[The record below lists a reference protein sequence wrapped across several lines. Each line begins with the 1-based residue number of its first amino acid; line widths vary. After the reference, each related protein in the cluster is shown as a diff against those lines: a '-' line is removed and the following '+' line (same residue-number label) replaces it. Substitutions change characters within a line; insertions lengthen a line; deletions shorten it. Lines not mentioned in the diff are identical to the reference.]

1 MHIFLFFF
9 VKNDTILQLCET
21 TEDLFRERKEGIS
34 MKKLAAILMTLF
46 LMVSLA
52 SAEDA
57 VTVTW
62 DMVAEDF
69 AQNGFEGAFMP
80 LNDFGVMM
88 LVPEGFEAVEL
99 TEEEA
104 AMNMY
109 LKLDA
114 QGQAGIGFQY
124 MEGSAEDFA
133 ALAEELSGR
142 GMVGIEYDNV
152 NGLNGL
158 SFDTPDG
165 NAKAILVDCQNGYLL
180 QITFAPATDETFV
193 KWAQYMVASIQPIS
207 ED

>member
-1 MHIFLFFF
+1 
-9 VKNDTILQLCET
+9 
-21 TEDLFRERKEGIS
+21 

-142 GMVGIEYDNV
+142 GMTGIEYDNV

>member
-9 VKNDTILQLCET
+9 FNIDPKLQLCET
-21 TEDLFRERKEGIS
+21 TEDLSRERKEGIS

>member
-1 MHIFLFFF
+1 
-9 VKNDTILQLCET
+9 
-21 TEDLFRERKEGIS
+21 
-34 MKKLAAILMTLF
+34 MKKLAAILMTVF

-52 SAEDA
+52 SAEE
-57 VTVTW
+57 VFTITW
-62 DMVAEDF
+62 DMVAENF
-69 AQNGFEGAFMP
+69 AQDGFVGSYMP

-88 LVPEGFEAVEL
+88 LIPNGFEAVEL

-104 AMNMY
+104 ALNMY

-124 MEGSAEDFA
+124 IEGSAEDFA
-133 ALAEELSGR
+133 ALAEELAGK
-142 GMVGIEYDNV
+142 GMTGIDYYNV

-158 SFDTPDG
+158 AFDTADG
-165 NAKAILVDCQNGYLL
+165 NAKVILVDCQNGYLL